1 MPEHITQSAPDR
13 DKLTLQ
19 ITHTT
24 VITSLFMPKVTYFKN
39 KLTDLICFLVKQ
51 VPVPPFFRL
60 FQPCALNHESKK
72 AIISIIAPQLAAML
86 AEVSTPSPH
95 IHQAKVPLQFPLYHP
110 PYQLEC
116 EPYKMQNEPSSVLG
130 RENQVGPRIQEMTID

>member
-39 KLTDLICFLVKQ
+39 KLTDLNL
-51 VPVPPFFRL
+51 L
-60 FQPCALNHESKK
+60 S
-72 AIISIIAPQLAAML
+72 
-86 AEVSTPSPH
+86 
-95 IHQAKVPLQFPLYHP
+95 
-110 PYQLEC
+110 YQ
-116 EPYKMQNEPSSVLG
+116 G
-130 RENQVGPRIQEMTID
+130 